1 MENLG
6 FPCVFIISQ
15 RGKSCQINE
24 ERKMCLEVKIPKE
37 VRSHRETIFF
47 GLSARQFF
55 CSALAVGTAAGVYL
69 GLGPILGKEPA
80 SWLCMILAT
89 PLAVAGFFSYNGMKL
104 EQFAWAVV
112 KSQVLKVG
120 VRVFVSENFLYKALC
135 RKEGQDFD

>member
-1 MENLG
+1 M
-6 FPCVFIISQ
+6 
-15 RGKSCQINE
+15 
-24 ERKMCLEVKIPKE
+24 EVKIPKE
-37 VRSHRETIFF
+37 VRSHKETIFF

-80 SWLCMILAT
+80 SWLCMILAA
-89 PLAVAGFFSYNGMKL
+89 PLAMAGFFSYNGMKL

-112 KSQVLKVG
+112 KSQVLKAG
-120 VRVFVSENFLYKALC
+120 VRMFVSENFLYKALV